1 VTFNYNQYIMDIY
14 FNQP

>member
-1 VTFNYNQYIMDIY
+1 MDIY